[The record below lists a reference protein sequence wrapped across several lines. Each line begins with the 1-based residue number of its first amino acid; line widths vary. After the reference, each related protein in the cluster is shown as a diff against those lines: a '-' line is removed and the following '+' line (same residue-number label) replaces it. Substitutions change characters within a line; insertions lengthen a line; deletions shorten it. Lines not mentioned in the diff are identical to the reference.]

1 MFFQGYCQLIGS
13 VDKTLLS
20 QTNIKI
26 QTFEQGRAYNFK
38 HGEWLRLDSYHN
50 PENHK
55 IEDIAG
61 PDIVDAV
68 TAMFPED
75 ELFGWS
81 ISYLPGKNE
90 VVDHTDRM
98 MFHRLAKRV
107 IVVVNDVPDVLNWH
121 WKSNTLKVNY
131 LIEYGNVYRL
141 NTAITHGLINN
152 NTESRRAIYFDMI
165 PKRLHRKFKS
175 HADIL
180 TVILADA
187 VGEKYVL

>member
-13 VDKTLLS
+13 VDKKLLS
-20 QTNIKI
+20 QTNNRI

-38 HGEWLRLDSYHN
+38 HGEWLRLDSYYN

-55 IEDIAG
+55 IENIAG
-61 PDIVDAV
+61 SDIVDAV

>member
-13 VDKTLLS
+13 VDKKLLS
-20 QTNIKI
+20 QTNNRI

-55 IEDIAG
+55 IENIAG
-61 PDIVDAV
+61 SDIVHAV

>member
-1 MFFQGYCQLIGS
+1 MFFSGYYQLIGR
-13 VDKTLLS
+13 VDKTLLEQVNS
-20 QTNIKI
+20 NIEV
-26 QTFEQGRAYNFK
+26 FEQKNAYNFK

-50 PENHK
+50 PENYK
-55 IEDIAG
+55 LENIAG
-61 PDIVDAV
+61 SEIINKV

-81 ISYLPGKNE
+81 VSYLKGKSE

-107 IVVVNDVPDVLNWH
+107 IVLVNDVPDVLNWH
-121 WKSNTLKVNY
+121 WFSNDTRVNY
-131 LIEYGNVYRL
+131 LLEYGDVYRL
-141 NTAITHGLINN
+141 NTSITHGLKNN
-152 NTESRRAIYFDMI
+152 NNDNRRAIYFDMM
-165 PKRLHRKFKS
+165 PKRLYNKFKS
-175 HADIL
+175 HQDIV